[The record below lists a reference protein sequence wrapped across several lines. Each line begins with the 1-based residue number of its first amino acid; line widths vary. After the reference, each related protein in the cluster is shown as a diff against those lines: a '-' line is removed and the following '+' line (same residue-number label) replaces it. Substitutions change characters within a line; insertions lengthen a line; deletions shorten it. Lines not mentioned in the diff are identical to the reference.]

1 MNSLSKHSSQSKPA
15 VAAAGEEAVINSK
28 SSSEA
33 VISDKDTVNE
43 MLTKLRGSGN
53 KDDEDTQEISEELE
67 NAFPSLNLSSQCWDL
82 SEGTRI

>member
-1 MNSLSKHSSQSKPA
+1 MNSLNQSSQSKPR
-15 VAAAGEEAVINSK
+15 EEAVINSK
-28 SSSEA
+28 SSDA

-43 MLTKLRGSGN
+43 MLTKLRGNGN
-53 KDDEDTQEISEELE
+53 KDDEDTEEISEELE

>member
-1 MNSLSKHSSQSKPA
+1 MNSLSSHSNQSKPR
-15 VAAAGEEAVINSK
+15 EEAVINSK
-28 SSSEA
+28 SET

-43 MLTKLRGSGN
+43 MLTKLRGNGN
-53 KDDEDTQEISEELE
+53 KDEEDTEEISEELE

>member
-1 MNSLSKHSSQSKPA
+1 MNSLNQSSQSKPR
-15 VAAAGEEAVINSK
+15 EEAVINSK
-28 SSSEA
+28 SSDT

-43 MLTKLRGSGN
+43 MLTKLRGNGN
-53 KDDEDTQEISEELE
+53 KDDEDTEEISEELE